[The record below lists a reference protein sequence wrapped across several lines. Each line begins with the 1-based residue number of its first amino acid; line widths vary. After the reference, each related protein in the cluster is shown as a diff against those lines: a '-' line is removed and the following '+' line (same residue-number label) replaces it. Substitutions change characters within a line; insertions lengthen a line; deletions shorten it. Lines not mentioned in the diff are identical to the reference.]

1 MKNGVILL
9 LARCQFCAHVCVIMC
24 LLYGPV
30 WPDSNKNGLIDYTES
45 HLTNFEFTCIQ
56 YSGKHR
62 PITKSL
68 NVRKINNSSYSV
80 RLSAIVIT
88 EAQLIRYKHVPYA
101 KNTADLSVTIQETD
115 MLAIKRALKEMLCA

>member
-9 LARCQFCAHVCVIMC
+9 LARCQFCVHVCVIMC

-101 KNTADLSVTIQETD
+101 K
-115 MLAIKRALKEMLCA
+115 KYC